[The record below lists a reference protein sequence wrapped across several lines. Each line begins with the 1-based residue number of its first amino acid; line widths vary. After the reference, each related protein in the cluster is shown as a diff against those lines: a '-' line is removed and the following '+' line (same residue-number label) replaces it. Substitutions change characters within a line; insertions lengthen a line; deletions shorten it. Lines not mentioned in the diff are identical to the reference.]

1 MKHLLLTSFI
11 LLGLITGL
19 LAQNKSIQPK
29 KLKFIEIGQTSD
41 LLMPFYKSNLPDDRY
56 VLNFN
61 NLKIKGVEIY
71 ALELVI
77 RQADSALLT
86 MNYWANGE
94 KQVKKLLKQVRREYG
109 KPKNKVFTSP
119 TEFNW
124 VWNEEKKPTHLI
136 SKTFIYYDNKVRAE
150 FKQLYI
156 PK

>member
-1 MKHLLLTSFI
+1 MKHVLLTAFFI
-11 LLGLITGL
+11 VGLYTGI

-29 KLKFIEIGQTSD
+29 KLKFVEIGQTSP
-41 LLMPFYKSNLPDDRY
+41 LLMPYYKSNLPDDRY
-56 VLNFN
+56 VLSFG

-71 ALELVI
+71 SLEMVI

-86 MNYWANGE
+86 MNYWVDGE
-94 KQVKKLLKQVRREYG
+94 KQVKKLMKQVKREYG

-136 SKTFIYYDNKVRAE
+136 SKTFIFYDNKVRAE